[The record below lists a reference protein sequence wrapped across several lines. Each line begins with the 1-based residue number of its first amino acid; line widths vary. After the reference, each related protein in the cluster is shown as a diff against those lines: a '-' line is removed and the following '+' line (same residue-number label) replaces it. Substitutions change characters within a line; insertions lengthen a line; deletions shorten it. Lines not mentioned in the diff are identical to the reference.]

1 MSSFIEEVKAKAAA
15 DRKTIVLPESNDKRT
30 YEAIE
35 MIKKENF
42 ADLVLVATPEDVEK
56 YGAGYDL
63 SGVTVVDP
71 VNGPKVEEYAEKF
84 AELRK
89 SKGMTYEQALAI
101 LKKDYTYYGVMM
113 VKMGDAD
120 DGRYPAS
127 LPADPEDG
135 PRREDRFLVL
145 PDDRSELPL
154 RRERHPGLRRLRSG
168 AEPDPGRAVY
178 HRGLQ
183 RRHL

>member
-84 AELRK
+84 AEL
-89 SKGMTYEQALAI
+89 S
-101 LKKDYTYYGVMM
+101 
-113 VKMGDAD
+113 
-120 DGRYPAS
+120 
-127 LPADPEDG
+127 
-135 PRREDRFLVL
+135 
-145 PDDRSELPL
+145 
-154 RRERHPGLRRLRSG
+154 
-168 AEPDPGRAVY
+168 
-178 HRGLQ
+178 
-183 RRHL
+183 

>member
-71 VNGPKVEEYAEKF
+71 VNGRITV
-84 AELRK
+84 
-89 SKGMTYEQALAI
+89 AL
-101 LKKDYTYYGVMM
+101 YFRQV
-113 VKMGDAD
+113 
-120 DGRYPAS
+120 RAS
-127 LPADPEDG
+127 N
-135 PRREDRFLVL
+135 RRD
-145 PDDRSELPL
+145 
-154 RRERHPGLRRLRSG
+154 HPGFCIVSFSG
-168 AEPDPGRAVY
+168 ITSQSSSAKDS
-178 HRGLQ
+178 
-183 RRHL
+183 